1 MTYRI
6 DLKTP
11 DVLVPHTLI
20 PSVKAPGKSISV
32 NEDGSALGV
41 DPNGTE
47 VSVPADDPGFDSAY
61 TVADVVGGFLI
72 YHSPQPPN
80 PGVVRGYKLV
90 Q

>member
-6 DLKTP
+6 DLDSP
-11 DVLVPHTLI
+11 AVLVPHTLI

-41 DPNGTE
+41 DPNGDPI
-47 VSVPADDPGFDSAY
+47 SVPAGDPNFDSAY
-61 TVADVVGGFLI
+61 TVADVIGGFLV
-72 YHSPQPPN
+72 YRSANPPN
-80 PGVVRGYKLV
+80 LGTPRGYKLV